1 MDYRVG
7 IVGDYVW
14 GDLYDDN
21 EKINFMKHRYGHADY
36 YRGDEESFVTLN
48 AWLDGEVP
56 PSNTRPGTT
65 YEEPPNVIIAHLSGL
80 DSVGHRYAVK
90 DSEEYAEKLR
100 WLDEHFGTIFE
111 KVPEL
116 SLIHI

>member
-1 MDYRVG
+1 MDIVG

-48 AWLDGEVP
+48 AWLDGKSHP
-56 PSNTRPGTT
+56 
-65 YEEPPNVIIAHLSGL
+65 VIL
-80 DSVGHRYAVK
+80 DRYN
-90 DSEEYAEKLR
+90 
-100 WLDEHFGTIFE
+100 I
-111 KVPEL
+111 
-116 SLIHI
+116 